1 LDTESCAC
9 TPFIPKA
16 INASTLTSV
25 NSLLQSNVGKQMTK
39 AAEMAKVS
47 VKGGFHLL
55 WGLVASTV
63 ISSVGTIFVGNLL
76 GDAKYGLY
84 TIALV
89 APNLISNF
97 RDWGISSAMI
107 KYSAQYNAEKKCDKI
122 RGIFVAGI
130 IFEIVLGL
138 VLTVVGFLLSGFLA
152 TLYNNVELEPLIQIA
167 SFTILTGALLGTAQS
182 AFVGIERM
190 ELNSIT
196 LICQSIIKT
205 IIIPVLVIFGLGPLG
220 AVIGYSIAFLIA
232 GLVGVLLMWIIYKG
246 LPKPVNNKL
255 EIKATIKTM
264 LNYGLPLSIATIV
277 SGFQTQFY
285 NVIVP
290 IYASPDLVGNYG
302 IASTFVI
309 LITFFASPITTIL
322 FPAFSKLDIRKDH
335 ETLKNVFQFSIKYA
349 SLLVVPAAAIVMV
362 LAKPGIGV
370 LFPKFTDAPLFLAL
384 LAISYL
390 FAAAGNLSIGNF
402 INGQGQTR
410 FNLKLAL
417 LTSAIGFPLS
427 VVLISQFGIIGLII
441 TALTAGIPSLIIAL
455 FWLKKHYSVTVDW
468 SSSARILLSGA
479 VSGAITYLLIAQLA
493 FSNWTALIVGAVVF
507 LLSFVLAVLLT
518 RAINRLDISNL
529 RGMLGGLGP
538 LRRPINFFLNIIEK
552 LMNILRL

>member
-1 LDTESCAC
+1 
-9 TPFIPKA
+9 
-16 INASTLTSV
+16 
-25 NSLLQSNVGKQMTK
+25 MTK

-47 VKGGFHLL
+47 AKGGFHLL
-55 WGLVASTV
+55 WGLVASAV
-63 ISSVGTIFVGNLL
+63 ISSIGTIFVGNLL
-76 GDAKYGLY
+76 GDSNYGLY
-84 TIALV
+84 GMALV
-89 APNLISNF
+89 APNLIANF

-130 IFEIVLGL
+130 IFEVVLGL

-152 TLYNNVELEPLIQIA
+152 GLYKNAELEPLIQIA

-205 IIIPVLVIFGLGPLG
+205 IIIPVLVIFGLGPFG
-220 AVIGYSIAFLIA
+220 AVLGYSIAFLIA
-232 GLVGVLLMWIIYKG
+232 GLIGVLLMWIIYRG
-246 LPKPVNNKL
+246 LPKTVNNNL

-264 LNYGLPLSIATIV
+264 FNYGLPLSIGTIIG
-277 SGFQTQFY
+277 GFQTQFY

-290 IYASPDLVGNYG
+290 IYVSSGIYGNYG
-302 IASTFVI
+302 IASTFVV

-370 LFPKFTDAPLFLAL
+370 LFPDFTDAPLFLAL

-390 FAAAGNLSIGNF
+390 LTAAGNLSIGNF
-402 INGQGQTR
+402 INGQGETR

-417 LTSAIGFPLS
+417 LTSATGFPLS
-427 VVLISQFGIIGLII
+427 VILISQFGIIGLIV
-441 TALTAGIPSLIIAL
+441 TTLTAGISSLIISL
-455 FWLKKHYSVTVDW
+455 FWLRKHYGVTVDW

-479 VSGAITYLLIAQLA
+479 VAAAITYLLIAQFA
-493 FSNWTALIVGAVVF
+493 FSNWIALLVGAVVF
-507 LLSFVLAVLLT
+507 LTSFVLAILLT
-518 RAINRLDISNL
+518 RAIDRSDISNL

-538 LRRPINFFLNIIEK
+538 LRRPINFFLNVIEK
-552 LMNILRL
+552 LMNIFRL

>member
-1 LDTESCAC
+1 
-9 TPFIPKA
+9 
-16 INASTLTSV
+16 
-25 NSLLQSNVGKQMTK
+25 MTK

-47 VKGGFHLL
+47 AKGGFHLL

-76 GDAKYGLY
+76 GDSNYGLY
-84 TIALV
+84 GMALV
-89 APNLISNF
+89 APNLIANF
-97 RDWGISSAMI
+97 RDWGVSSAMI

-130 IFEIVLGL
+130 IFEVVLGL

-152 TLYNNVELEPLIQIA
+152 GLYKNTELEPLIQIA

-205 IIIPVLVIFGLGPLG
+205 IIIPVLVIFGLGPFG
-220 AVIGYSIAFLIA
+220 AVLGYSIAFLIA
-232 GLVGVLLMWIIYKG
+232 GLIGVLLMWIIYRG
-246 LPKPVNNKL
+246 LPKPANNKL

-264 LNYGLPLSIATIV
+264 FNYGLPLSIATII

-290 IYASPDLVGNYG
+290 IYVSSGIYGNYG
-302 IASTFVI
+302 IASTFVV

-322 FPAFSKLDIRKDH
+322 FPAFSKLDAKKDR

-370 LFPKFTDAPLFLAL
+370 LFPDFTDAPLFLAL

-390 FAAAGNLSIGNF
+390 FTATGNLSIGNF
-402 INGQGQTR
+402 INGQGETR

-427 VVLISQFGIIGLII
+427 VILISQFGIIGLIV
-441 TALTAGIPSLIIAL
+441 TTLTAGIPSLIISL
-455 FWLKKHYSVTVDW
+455 FWLRKHYDVTVDW

-479 VSGAITYLLIAQLA
+479 VAAAITYLLIAQFA
-493 FSNWTALIVGAVVF
+493 FSNWIALLVGAVVF
-507 LLSFVLAVLLT
+507 LTSFVLAILLT
-518 RAINRLDISNL
+518 RAINRLDISTL
-529 RGMLGGLGP
+529 RDMLGGLGP
-538 LRRPINFFLNIIEK
+538 LRRPINFFLNIIDK

>member
-1 LDTESCAC
+1 MS
-9 TPFIPKA
+9 
-16 INASTLTSV
+16 
-25 NSLLQSNVGKQMTK
+25 K

-47 VKGGFHLL
+47 AKGGFHLL

-63 ISSVGTIFVGNLL
+63 ISSVGTIFIGNLL

-84 TIALV
+84 TIALA

-97 RDWGISSAMI
+97 RDWGISAAMI

-130 IFEIVLGL
+130 VFEIVLGL
-138 VLTVVGFLLSGFLA
+138 VLTVVGFLLSGFLSK
-152 TLYNNVELEPLIQIA
+152 LYNNAELEPLIQIA

-190 ELNSIT
+190 ELSSIT
-196 LICQSIIKT
+196 LICQSVIKT
-205 IIIPVLVIFGLGPLG
+205 IIIPILVIFGLGPLG

-232 GLVGVLLMWIIYKG
+232 GIIGVLLMWIIYKG
-246 LPKPVNNKL
+246 LPKPVNNSL

-264 LNYGLPLSIATIV
+264 FNYGLPLSIATIL
-277 SGFQTQFY
+277 SGIQTQFY

-302 IASTFVI
+302 IASTFVV

-322 FPAFSKLDIRKDH
+322 FPAFSKLDARKDH

-349 SLLVVPAAAIVMV
+349 SLLVVPVAIIVMV
-362 LAKPGIGV
+362 LAKPGVGV
-370 LFPKFTDAPLFLAL
+370 LFPDYPYAPLFLAL

-390 FAAAGNLSIGNF
+390 LTVAGNLSIGNF

-427 VVLISQFGIIGLII
+427 LILISQFGIIGLIT
-441 TALTAGIPSLIIAL
+441 TALTAGIPSLIISL
-455 FWLKKHYSVTVDW
+455 FWLKKHYDVTVDW

-479 VSGAITYLLIAQLA
+479 IAGAITYFLVVQFV
-493 FSNWTALIVGAVVF
+493 FSNWIALIVGAVAF
-507 LLSFVLAVLLT
+507 LCSFVFAILLT
-518 RAINRLDISNL
+518 RAIDRSDINNL

-538 LRRPINFFLNIIEK
+538 LRRPINFFLTFIEK
-552 LMNILRL
+552 LMNAIRL